1 MSVCLC
7 YKGVGQTDTKKE
19 EEMVTSKQI
28 TANRKNAQKST
39 GPITIQGRAVVA
51 QNAVKHGI
59 LSSQVLINQEERE
72 IYEDFRESMLQN
84 LLPRGNLES
93 FLADRVISTAWRLR
107 RIVHV
112 ETLIFEKEKSD
123 YFNDYSYREVF
134 SGTSSVSMAVLSRYE
149 RSLENSLYHALR
161 ELRTL
166 QEQGAAEILTVV
178 S

>member
-1 MSVCLC
+1 M
-7 YKGVGQTDTKKE
+7 TT
-19 EEMVTSKQI
+19 TKQI
-28 TANRKNAQKST
+28 EANRKNAKKST
-39 GPITIQGRAVVA
+39 GPISIQGRAVVA

-59 LSSQVLINQEERE
+59 FSSQVLINQEERE
-72 IYEDFRESMLQN
+72 VYEDFRESILQN
-84 LLPRGNLES
+84 LFPRGNLES

-134 SGTSSVSMAVLSRYE
+134 SGSSSASMVVLSRYE
-149 RSLENSLYHALR
+149 RSLENSLYRALK

-166 QEQGAAEILTVV
+166 QEQSGDEILAVI

>member
-1 MSVCLC
+1 M
-7 YKGVGQTDTKKE
+7 TTI
-19 EEMVTSKQI
+19 KQI
-28 TANRKNAQKST
+28 EANQKNAQKST
-39 GPITIQGRAVVA
+39 GPVSIQGRAVVA

-72 IYEDFRESMLQN
+72 VYEDFRESILQN
-84 LLPRGNLES
+84 LFPRGNLES

-134 SGTSSVSMAVLSRYE
+134 SGSLSASMVVLSRYE
-149 RSLENSLYHALR
+149 RSLENSLYRALK

-166 QEQGAAEILTVV
+166 QEQSGDEILAVI

>member
-1 MSVCLC
+1 M
-7 YKGVGQTDTKKE
+7 TTI
-19 EEMVTSKQI
+19 KQI
-28 TANRKNAQKST
+28 EANRKNAKKST
-39 GPITIQGRAVVA
+39 GPVSIQGRAIVA

-59 LSSQVLINQEERE
+59 LSSQVLINQDERE
-72 IYEDFRESMLQN
+72 VYEDFREGILQN
-84 LLPRGNLES
+84 LFPRGNLES

-107 RIVHV
+107 RVVHV

-134 SGTSSVSMAVLSRYE
+134 GGSSSASMVVLSRYE
-149 RSLENSLYHALR
+149 RSLENSLYRALK

-166 QEQGAAEILTVV
+166 QEQSGDEILAVV

>member
-1 MSVCLC
+1 MS
-7 YKGVGQTDTKKE
+7 
-19 EEMVTSKQI
+19 SHKQI
-28 TANRKNAQKST
+28 AANRVNSLKST
-39 GPITIQGRAVVA
+39 GPNSIQGKAIVS

-59 LSSQVLINQEERE
+59 LSCQVLINQEERE
-72 IYEDFRESMLQN
+72 VYEDFRESMLQN
-84 LLPRGNLES
+84 LFPRGNLES

-123 YFNDYSYREVF
+123 FFNDYSYREVF
-134 SGTSSVSMAVLSRYE
+134 NGTSSVGMGVLSRYE
-149 RSLENSLYHALR
+149 RSLENSLYRALK

-166 QEQGAAEILTVV
+166 QEQSGNEILTVV